1 MKRKPDETI
10 IVIDRHGQ
18 QSDGQPTALTG
29 WRLWLAKG
37 AAYVVFGLVA
47 LVGLA
52 AALGLAMTFAMVL
65 LVAIPLVLVLVGIAY
80 FTGLVKVDVRRNRF

>member
-18 QSDGQPTALTG
+18 QGGPQTELTG

-37 AAYVVFGLVA
+37 AAYVVFGLVVM
-47 LVGLA
+47 VGLA
-52 AALGLAMTFAMVL
+52 ALLGIAMTFAMVL
-65 LVAIPLVLVLVGIAY
+65 LVAIPLVIVLVVIARI
-80 FTGLVKVDVRRNRF
+80 FAKRRE